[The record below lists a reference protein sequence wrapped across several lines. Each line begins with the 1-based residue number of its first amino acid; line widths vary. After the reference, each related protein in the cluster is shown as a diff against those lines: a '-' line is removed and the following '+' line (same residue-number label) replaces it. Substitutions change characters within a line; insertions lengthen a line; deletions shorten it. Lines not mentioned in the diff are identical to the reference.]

1 MFKKIER
8 IKNCNYESRFVGF
21 KDINKFFEDIDTNKY
36 W

>member
-21 KDINKFFEDIDTNKY
+21 KDINKFFDRRY
-36 W
+36 WY